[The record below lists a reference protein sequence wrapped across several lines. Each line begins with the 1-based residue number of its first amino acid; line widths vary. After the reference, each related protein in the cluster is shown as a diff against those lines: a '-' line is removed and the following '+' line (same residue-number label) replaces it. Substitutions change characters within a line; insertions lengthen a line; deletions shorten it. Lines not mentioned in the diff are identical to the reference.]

1 MRTCT
6 RLAIV
11 LGILLT
17 VVAPAATIYDNGVPD
32 SSLFGT
38 QMSEY
43 LVGDD
48 FTLNSTFNVT
58 SIRFWS
64 QQLTA
69 GAYTGSVYWAIYSN
83 GTLEPNAI
91 VQGGVTAALTGT
103 ATGNSG
109 FGYTEYVFD
118 IPVSFQLTANTYWL
132 TLHNG
137 PLATTAASEMLW
149 SATSNSGTASV
160 YRDLVNAPTVWISNV
175 PTEQAFQLMGPDAV
189 GTIPEP
195 SSFLLLASGVFAGT
209 WLCRKRSPFSIIF
222 KERIHA

>member
-1 MRTCT
+1 MLTCT

-11 LGILLT
+11 LGILLIG
-17 VVAPAATIYDNGVPD
+17 VAPAATVVDNGAPD
-32 SSLFGT
+32 ANLFGT
-38 QMSEY
+38 QMSEN

-48 FTLNSTFNVT
+48 FTLNSTFDVN

-91 VQGGVTAALTGT
+91 IQGGVTAALTGT

-109 FGYTEYVFD
+109 FGYAEYVFD
-118 IPVSFQLTANTYWL
+118 IPVTFQLTANTYWL

-137 PLATTAASEMLW
+137 PLGTTAASEMLW

-160 YRDLVNAPTVWISNV
+160 YRDLVNTPTTWISNV
-175 PTEQAFQLMGPDAV
+175 PTEQAFQLMGTEV
-189 GTIPEP
+189 GGVVPEP
-195 SSFLLLASGVFAGT
+195 SSFFLLASGVFAVT
-209 WLCRKRSPFSIIF
+209 WLRRKR
-222 KERIHA
+222 